1 MKTRT
6 KPESRTKQE
15 SEPPVALSGRAS
27 LPRGSVHF
35 LDVPQAG
42 MVVLREND
50 GERLDVE
57 GAYVKVSPT
66 VRTSERFTID
76 QKLVRTRLLDA
87 GAVAVI
93 VAPVVLPDGVENRE
107 QLPPAVIRTP
117 EEHLRSWFAGVKA
130 EKGMVEMAL
139 NEALQS
145 VRAAGL

>member
-1 MKTRT
+1 MKTR
-6 KPESRTKQE
+6 Q
-15 SEPPVALSGRAS
+15 RAAAS
-27 LPRGSVHF
+27 DGAVRSTAPGYRF
-35 LDVPQAG
+35 IDVEQPG
-42 MVVLREND
+42 MVVVRVVD
-50 GERLDVE
+50 GAGSVS
-57 GAYVKVSPT
+57 GAYVKVAPT
-66 VRTSERFTID
+66 LRASERTFLDT
-76 QKLVRTRLLDA
+76 KAVRQSLLDA

-117 EEHLRSWFAGVKA
+117 EEHLRSWFDGVKA